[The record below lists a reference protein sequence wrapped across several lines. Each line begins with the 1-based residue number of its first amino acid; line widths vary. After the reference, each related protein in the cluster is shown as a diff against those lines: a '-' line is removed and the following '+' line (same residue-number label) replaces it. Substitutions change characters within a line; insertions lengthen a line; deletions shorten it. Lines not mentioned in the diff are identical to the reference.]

1 MPRARGATWARNV
14 YVTAISI
21 AGLTLLGYFAFG
33 DGGRAWAHADTALL
47 VFALCALAGQLVP
60 LKIAL
65 RGAETEITTSTAFAF
80 AIVIGYGVA
89 PGALIFAAASFLADL
104 ARRKPPT
111 RVVFNSA
118 QYALTVAASGG
129 LLHLLTGVPHSPVTG
144 QFLARDL
151 PGILVAAAVFYGVH
165 TLLVGAVVAL
175 AEKTP
180 LWSSVSRDFVFQA
193 ATTGLLLGLSPI
205 LVITANFSLLA
216 LPLLFLPLVAIH
228 RGGHQ
233 ALLNEHQALHDAL
246 TGLPNR
252 VLFRDRIE
260 QAIQLARRQRTTAVA
275 MLMDLD
281 HFKEIND
288 TLGHHQGDRLLQE
301 VAHRLQAAVRSSDTV
316 ARLGGDEF
324 GILLPILRD
333 GARAAEVA
341 AKLLEVVR
349 RPFEVDGLT
358 LEIGASVGMAAF
370 PANGNDV
377 TTLIQRA
384 DIAMYAAKESDLGYA
399 VYDPDHDRHSTRRLA
414 LAGELRTAIENG
426 QLTLHFQPKADLRT
440 GDLVG
445 VEALVRWEHPELGLL
460 GPDEFIPIAERT
472 GSITPLTRYVLEAA
486 LSQARAW
493 RDAGVP
499 ITVAVNLSARSFLDT
514 QLAGEIPKLLE
525 SWDVAPSLLE
535 LEITESMIMTDPV
548 RAKGIIDRLS
558 SYGVSLAI
566 DDFGTGYS
574 SLAHLQRLPVNE
586 IKIDKSFIVE
596 MQRDKNAAAIVSSTI
611 ELAHSLQMRVVAEGV
626 ENAETWNELARLGC
640 DIAQGF
646 YISRPV
652 SAAELQALLESPAAG
667 GPDGADRDGHAVRR
681 RPRVRT
687 RPGAVQ
693 TLEA

>member
-1 MPRARGATWARNV
+1 
-14 YVTAISI
+14 
-21 AGLTLLGYFAFG
+21 
-33 DGGRAWAHADTALL
+33 
-47 VFALCALAGQLVP
+47 
-60 LKIAL
+60 
-65 RGAETEITTSTAFAF
+65 
-80 AIVIGYGVA
+80 
-89 PGALIFAAASFLADL
+89 
-104 ARRKPPT
+104 
-111 RVVFNSA
+111 
-118 QYALTVAASGG
+118 
-129 LLHLLTGVPHSPVTG
+129 
-144 QFLARDL
+144 
-151 PGILVAAAVFYGVH
+151 
-165 TLLVGAVVAL
+165 
-175 AEKTP
+175 
-180 LWSSVSRDFVFQA
+180 
-193 ATTGLLLGLSPI
+193 
-205 LVITANFSLLA
+205 
-216 LPLLFLPLVAIH
+216 
-228 RGGHQ
+228 
-233 ALLNEHQALHDAL
+233 
-246 TGLPNR
+246 
-252 VLFRDRIE
+252 
-260 QAIQLARRQRTTAVA
+260 
-275 MLMDLD
+275 
-281 HFKEIND
+281 
-288 TLGHHQGDRLLQE
+288 
-301 VAHRLQAAVRSSDTV
+301 
-316 ARLGGDEF
+316 
-324 GILLPILRD
+324 
-333 GARAAEVA
+333 
-341 AKLLEVVR
+341 VR

-652 SAAELQALLESPAAG
+652 SAELQALLESPAAG